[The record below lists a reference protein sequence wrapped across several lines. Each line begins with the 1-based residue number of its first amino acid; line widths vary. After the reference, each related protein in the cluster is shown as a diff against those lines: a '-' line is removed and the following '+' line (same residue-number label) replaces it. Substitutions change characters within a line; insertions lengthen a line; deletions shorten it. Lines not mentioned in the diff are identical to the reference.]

1 MWVWLKVWLYLPIMM
16 AARVAASCQ
25 CSICG
30 RKFNHSSSL
39 CRHVKNI
46 HHDKENS
53 KTGTISCTETNCNE
67 RYVRSEKITEFT
79 IYLYIDL
86 LIWMALLNIW

>member
-1 MWVWLKVWLYLPIMM
+1 MGVVKGVAYLPIMM
-16 AARVAASCQ
+16 AASCQ

-53 KTGTISCTETNCNE
+53 KTGTI
-67 RYVRSEKITEFT
+67 
-79 IYLYIDL
+79 
-86 LIWMALLNIW
+86 